1 MKKENTYHI
10 CHAIIV
16 VAYMVLVGAVVFV
29 SNNFAYLWLLLAV
42 LVYQPWHKLAEI
54 KKPEAT
60 ESRENS

>member
-1 MKKENTYHI
+1 MKKENVYYI
-10 CHAIIV
+10 CHTVIV
-16 VAYMVLVGAVVFV
+16 VVYMVLVGAVVFV
-29 SNNFAYLWLLLAV
+29 SGKYAYLWLLLAV